1 MDINNLI
8 KSIHHMGISV
18 PSDMWNINE
27 EYFSHSKGEFIPV
40 KDMNIFHVI
49 RSFCK
54 QIRNDPIEK
63 IINGENPDESIK
75 DSLSVL
81 KNKITEIEERI

>member
-1 MDINNLI
+1 
-8 KSIHHMGISV
+8 MGISV
-18 PSDMWNINE
+18 PSDMWNIDE
-27 EYFSHSKGEFIPV
+27 EYFSHSKGEYIPV
-40 KDMNIFHVI
+40 KNMNIFHVI

-54 QIRNDPIEK
+54 QIRND
-63 IINGENPDESIK
+63 PDESIK

>member
-18 PSDMWNINE
+18 PSDMWNIDE
-27 EYFSHSKGEFIPV
+27 EYFSHSKGEYIPV
-40 KDMNIFHVI
+40 KNMNIFHVI

-54 QIRNDPIEK
+54 QIRND
-63 IINGENPDESIK
+63 PDESIK

>member
-1 MDINNLI
+1 MNINNLI

-18 PSDMWNINE
+18 PSDMWNIDE
-27 EYFSHSKGEFIPV
+27 EYFSHSKGEYIPV
-40 KDMNIFHVI
+40 KNMNIFHVI

-54 QIRNDPIEK
+54 QIRND
-63 IINGENPDESIK
+63 PDESIK

>member
-18 PSDMWNINE
+18 PSDMWNIDE
-27 EYFSHSKGEFIPV
+27 EYFSNSKGEYIPV

-54 QIRNDPIEK
+54 QIRNDP
-63 IINGENPDESIK
+63 DESIK

>member
-54 QIRNDPIEK
+54 QIRNDP
-63 IINGENPDESIK
+63 DESIK

>member
-18 PSDMWNINE
+18 PSDMWNIDE
-27 EYFSHSKGEFIPV
+27 EYFSHSKGEYIPV
-40 KDMNIFHVI
+40 KNMNIFHVI

-54 QIRNDPIEK
+54 QIRNDP
-63 IINGENPDESIK
+63 DESIK

-81 KNKITEIEERI
+81 KNKITIL

>member
-1 MDINNLI
+1 MNINNLI

-18 PSDMWNINE
+18 PSDMWNIDE
-27 EYFSHSKGEFIPV
+27 EYFSHSKGEYIPV

-54 QIRNDPIEK
+54 QIRNDP
-63 IINGENPDESIK
+63 DESIK
-75 DSLSVL
+75 DSLSVI
-81 KNKITEIEERI
+81 KNKITELEERFIQ